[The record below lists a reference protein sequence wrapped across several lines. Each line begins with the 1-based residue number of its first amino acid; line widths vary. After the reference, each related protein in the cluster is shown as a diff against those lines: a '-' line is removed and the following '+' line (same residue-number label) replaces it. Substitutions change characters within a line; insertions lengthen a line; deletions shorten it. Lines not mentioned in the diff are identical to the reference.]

1 MIQKLFISIV
11 LFVTALTMPVSV
23 YGQYG
28 QQVLG
33 EEAPEIVIVH
43 KPVETGIMDN
53 PEILGG
59 ILLVTSVVL
68 KAISKR
74 TKVGFSN

>member
-1 MIQKLFISIV
+1 MFKNILITV
-11 LFVTALTMPVSV
+11 LVLTAGIIFPAKV

-33 EEAPEIVIVH
+33 EQAPEVVVVH
-43 KPVETGIMDN
+43 KPVETGIMDH

-59 ILLVTSVVL
+59 ALIAASFVL
-68 KAISKR
+68 KGISKR
-74 TKVGFSN
+74 TRVEYFN